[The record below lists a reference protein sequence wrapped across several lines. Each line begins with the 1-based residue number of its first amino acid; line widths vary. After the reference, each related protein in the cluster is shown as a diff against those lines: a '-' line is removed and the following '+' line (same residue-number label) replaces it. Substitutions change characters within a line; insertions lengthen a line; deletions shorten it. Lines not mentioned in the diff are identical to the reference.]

1 MLKIIKAIILFLLIF
16 FIILIFSLFWG
27 IKIDSFSL
35 GNFSVSKFYLKLD
48 KKLILKTQN
57 LVIHTKNSKKK
68 SSIKDVQ
75 QLLSNLE
82 YLLILFDKIEVKELK
97 INDNLVVVD
106 LDRNH
111 LFIDNKYVNISSDL
125 EVENNIIN
133 LNLYSLYL
141 KDMNLT
147 FFGDIKIDLKKESAN
162 FLGEYIYKNVE
173 GSLKAQAD
181 EDFFDF
187 DINVDKQIDS
197 ISFLKDFFRLDETA
211 EEWMYDNVTGK
222 IKLNY
227 LKGRFDLKKQRPVIN
242 SIKGQ
247 AIIQNAKIRFHKG
260 VKTVDTPKLTVNY
273 SNDTLSFDLDKPM
286 YSNSKL
292 YGSRVYITNLTSLKK
307 GIVHVSL
314 KSDSILDENIL
325 EILRAYDIKLPIK
338 QLNGNLDSELL
349 LEIPYLASKKMHAKG
364 SFKVEQALLNLG
376 TFEFF
381 ANNADVVLNDN
392 IVTIEKSSVEHKD
405 MLNANLQLK
414 IDTSKKEAEGKVH
427 INSFEIKKEK
437 EELISLKD
445 FDTNLNI
452 DFKNKTTISLE
463 KLLTKLQ
470 INEDSLNINIPKL
483 SIAYPYSG
491 LLRELNLKKGDL
503 KIDIY
508 DENNINFDANVK
520 DLTLPLEK
528 NGQKIKDL
536 NVNGVV
542 KNDVTFIQAK
552 NYDINIVLKNGK
564 KPLLKLKDIDL
575 LLYETTNDS
584 SKKEYPN
591 VDIQLN
597 NSLLKLD
604 KEHIYKILWANLYLN
619 NSKVDFEGE
628 GLNLDL
634 PISKDGERVSKLLI
648 DGSYEKS
655 FVNLKTKDKKLQ
667 LSYDLSNEK
676 IKMFLENY
684 DVIFNMND
692 EDEGTKENT
701 TSYYIE
707 GKNSNIIIDK
717 KHIAKATKYNFI
729 FEKNFTEIS
738 LNNKSTT
745 FFYRKDKNKNIIVDA
760 KNMNDEFL
768 NALLGKGLIK
778 DGNVNLSASGKDDLI
793 NGTISFTNS
802 KIVDLAILNNLIIL
816 INTSPAIIN
825 PFLAI
830 PSVVGMATSG
840 GFNLN
845 GYRII
850 DGKVEFSYDFKK
862 KFLDMKKIHT
872 EGNGIDF
879 DGFLSVD
886 FVTSAVDG
894 KLKLIFFKDYS
905 KIVNYIPVINYVLLG
920 DKKRVD
926 TEVTIYGTLEEPK
939 YKTNLVEEG
948 VSAPINVL
956 KRIFTSPIDLI
967 KSLGGIGDDK
977 EEEEKKEE

>member
-1 MLKIIKAIILFLLIF
+1 M
-16 FIILIFSLFWG
+16 
-27 IKIDSFSL
+27 

-57 LVIHTKNSKKK
+57 LVIHTKNSKEK

-147 FFGDIKIDLKKESAN
+147 FFGDIKIDLEKESAE
-162 FLGEYIYKNVE
+162 FSGEYIYKNVE

-181 EDFFDF
+181 ENFFDF

-211 EEWMYDNVTGK
+211 EEWMYDNVKGK

-227 LKGRFDLKKQRPVIN
+227 LKGRIDLKKQKPVIN

-247 AIIQNAKIRFHKG
+247 AVIQNAKIRFHKD

-273 SNDTLSFDLDKPM
+273 SDDTLSFDLDKPM
-286 YSNSKL
+286 YGNSKL
-292 YGSRVYITNLTSLKK
+292 YGSRVYITHLTSLKK
-307 GIVHVSL
+307 GTVHVSL

-325 EILRAYDIKLPIK
+325 EILKAYDIKLPIK
-338 QLNGNLDSELL
+338 QLDGNLDSELL

-364 SFKVEQALLNLG
+364 FFRVDHALLNLG

-392 IVTIEKSSVEHKD
+392 IVTIEKSSIKHKD

-414 IDTSKKEAEGKVH
+414 IDTSKKEAEGKVY

-452 DFKNKTTISLE
+452 DFKDKTIISLE

-470 INEDSLNINIPKL
+470 INDDSLNINIPKL

-491 LLRELNLKKGDL
+491 LLQELNLKKGDL

-528 NGQKIKDL
+528 DGQKIKDL
-536 NVNGVV
+536 NISGVV

-552 NYDINIVLKNGK
+552 NYDINIVLKKDK

-619 NSKVDFEGE
+619 NSKVEFEGE

-667 LSYDLSNEK
+667 LNYDISNEK

-692 EDEGTKENT
+692 EDEEAKENT

-768 NALLGKGLIK
+768 NALLGKNLIK

-967 KSLGGIGDDK
+967 KSLGGSGDDK